1 MAFGAGVLISAL
13 SFELTAEAV
22 RSGGFDATAA
32 GLAAGSLVFFLGD
45 RALDRMGGA
54 DRKRSSGPGPDA
66 AALGIVLGAILDGI
80 PESAAIGVSMID
92 GDGVSVAVVVAVFL
106 SNVPESLSAAT
117 GLRARMSR
125 RDGSSRCGPRW
136 RSSPRSPRRSA
147 TPLLGDASGDWVAFI
162 QSFAAGAI
170 LTMLADTMIPE
181 AFDAEGRSPLTGVVT
196 TLGFALSRAAE
207 HSLKTLDR
215 RPIAWGDHVPRPS
228 RPAHLR
234 HPARRLRAHRGRQD
248 RRAAPRPPR
257 PPHRRA
263 RRQGRAR
270 QAEADPEQEH
280 RARRR
285 RQREPRRRLGRR
297 PHARARPP

>member
-1 MAFGAGVLISAL
+1 VLEAALWGFVGGLALLAGAIAGLVWDVPRRVIGLVMAFGAGVLISAL

-22 RSGGFDATAA
+22 RSGGFDAAAA

-92 GDGVSVAVVVAVFL
+92 GEGVSLAVVVAVFL

-117 GLRARMSR
+117 GLRARMS
-125 RDGSSRCGPRW
+125 GAGIIALW
-136 RSSPRSPRRSA
+136 SA
-147 TPLLGDASGDWVAFI
+147 VAVVSALAAAAGYAVLGDASGNWVAFI

-196 TLGFALSRAAE
+196 TLGFALSALL
-207 HSLKTLDR
+207 STL
-215 RPIAWGDHVPRPS
+215 
-228 RPAHLR
+228 
-234 HPARRLRAHRGRQD
+234 
-248 RRAAPRPPR
+248 
-257 PPHRRA
+257 
-263 RRQGRAR
+263 
-270 QAEADPEQEH
+270 
-280 RARRR
+280 
-285 RQREPRRRLGRR
+285 
-297 PHARARPP
+297 